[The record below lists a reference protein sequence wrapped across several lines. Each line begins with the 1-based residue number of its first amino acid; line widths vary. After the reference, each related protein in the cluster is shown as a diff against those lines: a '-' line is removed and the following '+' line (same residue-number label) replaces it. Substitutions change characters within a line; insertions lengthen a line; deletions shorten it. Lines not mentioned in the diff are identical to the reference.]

1 MDQRVDPGGHLFA
14 GFEPGA
20 GSELLP
26 NGLGSVGHEEQ
37 SDGSHADFGA
47 FGNIGGQAEE
57 DRVDLIGKFTKIKIE
72 FPTGDYVERNY
83 LLRDDEDDAVEGKDG
98 ADAFGGVVELAG
110 SAADDGQQNGDDLLD
125 AEGTESRQS
134 DDAVNSALA
143 GLVLLDEQRQELVDD
158 DGILA
163 VAEVA
168 QNGDGEALGGH
179 ETRSASGVQQI
190 SDGHQSGLLHNLGGL
205 NGVGLPQ
212 VLEMSK

>member
-1 MDQRVDPGGHLFA
+1 MENLQKI
-14 GFEPGA
+14 
-20 GSELLP
+20 
-26 NGLGSVGHEEQ
+26 
-37 SDGSHADFGA
+37 
-47 FGNIGGQAEE
+47 NIKFCTE
-57 DRVDLIGKFTKIKIE
+57 DDR
-72 FPTGDYVERNY
+72 ERNY

-98 ADAFGGVVELAG
+98 ADAFSSVVELAG

-163 VAEVA
+163 VAEVT
-168 QNGDGEALGGH
+168 QNGDREALGGH